1 MLQVFDRRAGVCWL
15 LPLLFCLVL
24 ALPARAAT
32 GALARTP
39 HVAAEL
45 LAAQPAV
52 SPGQEIWL
60 GVRQQIIPHWHTY
73 WRNPGDSGQATSIR
87 WQLPAGSRIGPIQW
101 PLPQRLQMGPISNF
115 GYAGEVTLLSALKV
129 PADQPVGQP
138 LQVSATVDWLVCEE
152 ECIPE
157 SVELSLSLPVIAQ
170 ADAVPPPAPIQRA
183 LDSLPQAGAV
193 ARLSRVGEGPLR
205 LSLAGAALAE
215 VKAAWF
221 FPGEWGALQQ
231 SVEQAWRVADGRL
244 ELDLP
249 PGDKPPKLGEA
260 LPGVLVIERQTR
272 DGLLRQGYELAP
284 HLEALS
290 PAFEWG
296 ELLWAM
302 LAALLGGIALNLM
315 PCVFPVLSIKALALL
330 KHAQATPRELRL
342 QGLVYAAGV
351 LCAFGLLAAI
361 LILLKAGGQSIG
373 WGFQYQSPLFVWLL
387 ALLMFAVG
395 LSLSG
400 CLTFG
405 AGAAG
410 LGSGLAEQG
419 GYRGSFFT
427 GVLAAVVATPC
438 TAPFMGA
445 AIGYALGQPAPV
457 LLAVFLSLGGGL
469 ALPYLVLTFWPGL
482 QRRLPRPGPWM
493 ERLKECFAFPMY
505 AAAIWLVWVLA
516 QQAGPNAVLLALV
529 AMLLLGFAAW
539 LLASAARAGVLGR
552 RLSRLLAAGTLLLA
566 LLGGGWRVAELQ
578 PSVAEAAAEAAA
590 AHWEAFTPERL
601 ESLRAEGKPVF
612 INMTAAWC
620 ISCLV
625 NERVALSEAAIV
637 EAFKRSGLTYLK
649 GDWTQR
655 DARISAFLQ
664 EFGRSGVPLYVYYP
678 AGLASQPVVL
688 PQLLTPEIVREHLFS
703 SKQVLK
709 IPSQKESS

>member
-1 MLQVFDRRAGVCWL
+1 MLEAFNPYAGWRWL
-15 LPLLFCLVL
+15 PSLLLYWALVL
-24 ALPARAAT
+24 PAWAAP
-32 GALARTP
+32 GAVARTP
-39 HVAAEL
+39 HVRAEL

-60 GVRQQIIPHWHTY
+60 GVRQEIIPHWHTY

-87 WQLPAGSRIGPIQW
+87 WQVPASATVGPIQW
-101 PLPQRLQMGPISNF
+101 PLPQRVRMGPITNYA
-115 GYAGEVTLLSALKV
+115 YAGEVSLLSAFKV

-157 SVELSLSLPVIAQ
+157 SVELRLSLPVLAQ
-170 ADAVPPPAPIQRA
+170 ADAVPPPVPIQRA
-183 LDSLPQAGAV
+183 LESLPQSGAGAT
-193 ARLSRVGEGPLR
+193 LSRLGDASVR
-205 LSLAGAALAE
+205 LSLAGDSLAE
-215 VKAAWF
+215 LKSAWF
-221 FPGEWGALQQ
+221 FPSEWGALQQ
-231 SVEQAWRVADGRL
+231 SAEQAWRVSNGQL
-244 ELDLP
+244 TIDLP
-249 PGDKPPKLGEA
+249 LGDKPPKVGES
-260 LPGVLVIERQTR
+260 LPGVLVVERQTQN
-272 DGLLRQGYELAP
+272 GLLRQGYELAP
-284 HLEALS
+284 RLAAAS

-296 ELLWAM
+296 ALFWAM
-302 LAALLGGIALNLM
+302 LAAMLGGIALNLM

-351 LCAFGLLAAI
+351 LSAFALLAAV

-400 CLTFG
+400 CLSFG
-405 AGAAG
+405 AGVAG
-410 LGSGLAEQG
+410 LGSELAEQG

-445 AIGYALGQPAPV
+445 AIGYALGQPALV

-539 LLASAARAGVLGR
+539 LLTNASRAGPLAR
-552 RLSRLLAAGTLLLA
+552 RLCLVLATAAALLA
-566 LLGGGWRVAELQ
+566 LFGGAWRIAALQ
-578 PSVAEAAAEAAA
+578 PSAASEPEAAT

-601 ESLRAEGKPVF
+601 KSLRAEGKPVF
-612 INMTAAWC
+612 VNMTAAWC

-625 NERVALSEAAIV
+625 NERVALSDAAIV
-637 EAFKRSGLTYLK
+637 EAFKRSGLAYLK

-664 EFGRSGVPLYVYYP
+664 AFGRSGVPLYVYYP
-678 AGLASQPVVL
+678 AGLESEPVVL
-688 PQLLTPEIVREHLFS
+688 PQLLTPEIVREHLFPS
-703 SKQVLK
+703 APILK
-709 IPSQKESS
+709 TASQKESS